1 MGYVSD
7 SNLLHLVEA
16 HLDRGL
22 AAEDGYQ
29 DLELA
34 GVLVDLGD
42 LAGEVRQRTGD
53 HLDRLAD
60 RELGAAARPHFLL
73 AVEKA
78 VDLVLGE
85 GDRLVRGADEPGH
98 SRRALDQ
105 AP

>member
-60 RELGAAARPHFLL
+60 LELGARARGSGALL
-73 AVEKA
+73 VQQAVH
-78 VDLVLGE
+78 LRLRQ
-85 GDRLVRGADEPGH
+85 GDGRVRGPYEPGH
-98 SRRALDQ
+98 ARGALD
-105 AP
+105 